1 MTSDLTSGE
10 IPTRILLEAAEGV
23 LLTDSLALWDNI
35 SAIRQICLEPSPYG
49 AISPQ
54 SLLLAIVGWIDE
66 RKPNTEL
73 DKQLK

>member
-1 MTSDLTSGE
+1 LPVPLTSDLTGGE
-10 IPTRILLEAAEGV
+10 IPTRILLEAAEGL

-54 SLLLAIVGWIDE
+54 SLQRIPQGIKIAIAIF
-66 RKPNTEL
+66 
-73 DKQLK
+73 

>member
-1 MTSDLTSGE
+1 MEKSQLVFW
-10 IPTRILLEAAEGV
+10 LEAAEGV

-54 SLLLAIVGWIDE
+54 SRQRIQQGIKIAIAIF
-66 RKPNTEL
+66 
-73 DKQLK
+73 

>member
-1 MTSDLTSGE
+1 MLVPLTSDLTGGE

-23 LLTDSLALWDNI
+23 LLTDSLVLWDNI

-54 SLLLAIVGWIDE
+54 SLQRIQQGIKIAIAIF
-66 RKPNTEL
+66 
-73 DKQLK
+73 